1 MESVIRV
8 RNLRKTFRTPV
19 KRRGIGGVLRNL
31 LSPEI
36 RTVRAVDGISFQVE
50 RGEMLAFI
58 GPNGAG
64 KSTTIKLITGILH
77 PDTPSGQER
86 ELSVLG
92 FDPQRDRK
100 RLSYRIGTVFG
111 QKSQLWFHLPPLDSL
126 RLLADIYDLERPLAQ
141 RRIAFLTEVFE
152 IEDYLR
158 TPVRKLSLGERIRC
172 EIAASLL
179 HQPEVLF
186 LDEPTIGLDV
196 VVKQRIRDL
205 IRRVNEEEQAT
216 VFLTSHDVGDMEKIC
231 RRVIVINHGRV
242 VLDDSVKTL
251 KYSFAH
257 RKIVDLKLE
266 APLRMDL
273 EGVRVL
279 KAKEYS
285 AKLEID
291 LAATT
296 MEAVIQRIVGK
307 NRIVDITVSDPPME
321 EVIAEIYARRP
332 GAASP

>member
-1 MESVIRV
+1 MEPVIRV

-19 KRRGIGGVLRNL
+19 KRRGLGGFFANL
-31 LSPEI
+31 FAPEM
-36 RTVRAVDGISFQVE
+36 RTVHAVDGISFQVE

-64 KSTTIKLITGILH
+64 KSTTIKIITGILH
-77 PDTPSGQER
+77 PDAPTGEKR

-126 RLLADIYDLERPLAQ
+126 KLLADIYDVDRASAE
-141 RRIAFLTEVFE
+141 RRIDFLTEVFE
-152 IEDYLR
+152 IGDYLH

-205 IRRVNEEEQAT
+205 ILRVNEEERAT

-251 KYSFAH
+251 KYSFAN

-266 APLRMDL
+266 APLHMDL
-273 EGVRVL
+273 GGVRVV
-279 KAKEYS
+279 KTKEYS

-291 LAATT
+291 LAVTT
-296 MEAVIQRIVGK
+296 MEAAIQHIVGR

-332 GAASP
+332 GTASS